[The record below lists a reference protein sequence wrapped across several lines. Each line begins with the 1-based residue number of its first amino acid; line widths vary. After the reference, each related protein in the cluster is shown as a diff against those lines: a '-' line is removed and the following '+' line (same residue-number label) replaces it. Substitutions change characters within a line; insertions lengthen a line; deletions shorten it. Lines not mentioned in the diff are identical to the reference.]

1 MKRIKL
7 SVLLLLLTVMV
18 SASKPVIPLL
28 DEVPYDTII
37 DGKKVAL
44 YTISNGIVAAQ
55 ISNYGG
61 FIISLFAPD
70 KEGKYVNMVTN
81 YPKISQYTTYNLG
94 MVGPS
99 IGRFAN
105 RIANGTFTLD
115 GREYHVT
122 KNSGQNTLHGGTQ
135 GFDHTIW
142 TVDRFSGTEV
152 VLKCVLADGLDGFPG
167 TLTTT
172 LTYSITKDNGLS
184 IDYKA
189 TTDKTTIVNLSNH
202 SYFNL
207 NGVGNGDILGHYL
220 KINADN
226 ITLRFQECD

>member
-115 GREYHVT
+115 
-122 KNSGQNTLHGGTQ
+122 
-135 GFDHTIW
+135 
-142 TVDRFSGTEV
+142 
-152 VLKCVLADGLDGFPG
+152 
-167 TLTTT
+167 
-172 LTYSITKDNGLS
+172 
-184 IDYKA
+184 
-189 TTDKTTIVNLSNH
+189 
-202 SYFNL
+202 
-207 NGVGNGDILGHYL
+207 
-220 KINADN
+220 
-226 ITLRFQECD
+226 